1 MSDIMQE
8 KTPADLTTVKSSVPT
23 QAAEEKP
30 EGNMTLIEHLEELRK
45 RIIRSLIAVCIGS
58 GICYFFIED
67 IMHFLVLPAG
77 KLYYM
82 QPTEAFF
89 TYIKVAIFS
98 GFLLSL
104 PIVLYQIWCFVL
116 PALTIKERKVLVIVV
131 PASFF
136 LFFGGLLFSFFLVLP
151 AAVKFFIGF
160 GTDNLMPLFSVG
172 KYFDFVISFVLPF
185 GAVFELPL
193 IVVILAKIGF
203 VTSKFLIR
211 KWRLV
216 TFLAFVIAAV
226 ISPTPDIFTQCTIA
240 LPMIVLYFSSYL
252 IVRFA
257 LRK

>member
-1 MSDIMQE
+1 MQE
-8 KTPADLTTVKSSVPT
+8 KTPAELSAVDQSLPV
-23 QAAEEKP
+23 QADEEKP
-30 EGNMTLIEHLEELRK
+30 AGNMSLIEHLEELRK

-58 GICYFFIED
+58 GICYYFIED
-67 IMHFLVLPAG
+67 IMHYLVLPAG

-89 TYIKVAIFS
+89 TYIKVAVFS
-98 GFLLSL
+98 GFLLVL

-116 PALTIKERKVLVIVV
+116 PALTIRERKVLLIVV
-131 PASFF
+131 PSSFF
-136 LFFGGLLFSFFLVLP
+136 LFFGGLVFSFFLVLP

-160 GTDNLMPLFSVG
+160 GTDSLMPLFSVG

-193 IVVILAKIGF
+193 VIVILAKIGF
-203 VTSKFLIR
+203 VTSKFLVR

-216 TFLAFVIAAV
+216 VFLAFVIAAV

-240 LPMIVLYFSSYL
+240 LPMIILYFSSYL
-252 IVRFA
+252 IVRFV